1 MKFLYGYFH
10 PDTGQSIVAL
20 ANKNGVYVGQAKVHP
35 EDKEHVSKFA
45 GCRLAE
51 ARAWLK
57 YLLSEVR
64 RKKIMLQTI
73 KNLNK
78 DIQINCQ
85 KIDPKIQRRINLKLR
100 DYNQEIIEIQDN
112 IKQLKQSIAKD
123 IQDRD
128 KLIKRSKLNKK
139 DN

>member
-1 MKFLYGYFH
+1 
-10 PDTGQSIVAL
+10 
-20 ANKNGVYVGQAKVHP
+20 
-35 EDKEHVSKFA
+35 
-45 GCRLAE
+45 
-51 ARAWLK
+51 
-57 YLLSEVR
+57 
-64 RKKIMLQTI
+64 MLQTI

-123 IQDRD
+123 I
-128 KLIKRSKLNKK
+128 
-139 DN
+139 